1 MLVAVEESAR
11 STGRGRGAGSR
22 ASRRRASALTLTAAA
37 ALAAPGLN
45 AQSLTPDRSV
55 PGPHPV
61 VGVAANGTPVINI
74 NAPSAAGVSS
84 NAFTHY
90 NVGQAGV
97 VLNNSGQN
105 SQTQIAGWVQGN
117 PFLGNNSARVILN
130 QVTSGN
136 PSTLAGP
143 TEIAGSRAALIVA
156 NPAGIVCAGCS
167 FLQAPRVTLTTG
179 TPNFDAL
186 GNISSLS
193 VQQGQITVNGA
204 GLDAR
209 GAQLDLLSRAMA
221 INGAV
226 WAERLNAVA
235 GANSVDYGSVTP
247 TAIAGTGP
255 APQVAIDV
263 GQLGSMFGG
272 GATRL
277 IGTERGLGVN
287 IGGNLAA
294 LTGRLDLSANG
305 DVTITPTGRVQS
317 AADLAMAAPNVTN
330 QGAISTPGNVSIS
343 GGTTN
348 TGSVVAGGNV
358 AIAGPQIA
366 NTGTIG
372 AGVDANGGVTQAGSV
387 ALNAAGTVRNG
398 GSLLAGQ
405 DIGVNAGSIDTGNG
419 SVNARGAV
427 TLSATGDV
435 SSRGAAVSANR
446 VAIQAGG
453 TLDNAAGSLWSATG
467 MQVGAQRVA
476 NQGGLLGAVGDVAVA
491 AGSVD
496 NSAGTIGSQTGH
508 LNVNSTGAIANAGGK
523 LVAAQDATLNA
534 TSLGNQAGTVSA
546 RNLSLNTGT
555 GTVDNTGGTVSAAA
569 TAAIGAGALVNR
581 GGTLAAVGDVTTHV
595 DRLDNTGGTLGSQ
608 SANLNVTSAGAIDSA
623 GGKLIAAQAVSLT
636 GTGLGNQGGTVS
648 AQTLSV
654 DTGSGTIDNTKGTMS
669 AAGTATLAAGTLVNR
684 NGSLAAVGNVTA
696 KVGSLDNTGGAL
708 GSQSA
713 SLKLDSVGD
722 VVNAGGKLVAAQDV
736 SIGAA
741 SLNSQGGTVSA
752 RNLVVDAH
760 GGAVDNTKGT
770 MSATGTATIDAGS
783 LINQGGMLAAVGD
796 VTAKVGQLNNAAG
809 TLGSQSGNLNVTSAG
824 AIDNAAGKLV
834 AAQAV
839 SLAGTGL
846 GNQGGMVSAQT
857 LSVDTGSGT
866 LDNSGGTM
874 SAAGTATLAAGA
886 LLNRNGSLAAVGNV
900 TAKVG
905 SLDNT
910 SGALGSQSASLRLDS
925 TGDVVNAG
933 GKLVAAQDVSIGA
946 ASLNSQGGTV
956 SARNLVV
963 DAHGG
968 AVDNTKGTMSAIGTA
983 TIDAG
988 NLINQGGMLAAVG
1001 DVTAHVD
1008 RLDNTGGTLGSQSG
1022 NLNVTSAGAIDN
1034 AAGKLVAAQD
1044 VALRA
1049 ASLGNQA
1056 GVISARNLSLN
1067 TGSGAIDNTKGTV
1080 SAAGTATVD
1089 AGSLINQGGTLV
1101 AVADVQA
1108 NVGRL
1113 DNTGGALGSQSA
1125 SLKLNSAGDVVNAGG
1140 KLVAAQDVSIGAA
1153 SLNSQGGTVSAR
1165 NLVVDT
1171 HGGAVDNTKGTVSAT
1186 GTATI
1191 HAGDLINREGTL
1203 AAMGDV
1209 TANVG
1214 QLDNAAGT
1222 LGSQTGNLS
1231 VTSAGAID
1239 NAAGKLVAA
1248 QDATLDATG
1257 LNNQG
1262 GAISARNVAVDA
1274 GTGTVDSTGGSV
1286 AASGTLNVKAGNLIN
1301 RGGSLA
1307 AAHDVTV
1314 NVGSLDNT
1322 SGVLGS
1328 SAGKLSIDSASGIAN
1343 AKGKLIA
1350 AQDATFTATSLGN
1363 QGGAISA
1370 HDLKLNTGAGTLDN
1384 SHGTVS
1390 ATGAATIQAGSL
1402 VNQGGTVAAV
1412 GDLSAT
1418 VAGLDN
1424 TAGGILGSSG
1434 GNLTVTSAGTVAN
1447 ASGKLLAAQDI
1458 ALSAASLGNQAGTV
1472 AGRNVTVN
1480 TGTGALDNTGGA
1492 IAAAAALDASAGTL
1506 TNANGV
1512 LQAGTTLAAHSQ
1524 SLTNT
1529 SGALIGNAVS
1539 VNSGTLAN
1547 RQGTIS
1553 SATTLSVQGQSL
1565 RNDQGKIVANGALT
1579 IHDDTVTN
1587 AGGQIA
1593 SNADVT
1599 VSGTILDNS
1608 AGLMHAGGTLS
1619 VNGTT
1624 VLNKNTN
1631 TAGTGMEGA
1640 NVALTA
1646 TTSFDNTAGVVRS
1659 DQSTQITAPII
1670 DNTQGAIQSAG
1681 TVGMKAAAVLTNTRG
1696 NLNGTRSVAVA
1707 AGRMSGDG
1715 TVQSQGSVSLD
1726 LQSDFVNTGTVAA
1739 GQDVSVTTTGNVTN
1753 AGTLSAGRRLAVSG
1767 NNITNTQSGQLIG
1780 AVSNTLTARGTL
1792 SNDGLIDGG
1801 ATVVRAG
1808 NVVNTGRL
1816 YGDTVAIQANTVTN
1830 TVSASGVAGVIASRS
1845 DMDLGVQALNNQE
1858 HALIYTAG
1866 NLRIGGTLDA
1876 GNHATGSA
1884 QSVTNGSATIN
1895 ADANL
1900 TIAAAQIDNRNNHF
1914 ATVDQTSAGV
1924 HVTAYRLSGSTQDID
1939 PSTVWLFHQHTGEW
1953 HSGADWQWLG
1963 DDDYKVMVMP
1973 STQYPFNRY
1982 GPPFDYSK
1990 GASQVGMIGAPL
2002 SFPIGAAY
2010 SPGGACNGD
2019 SCTVESYPEVFIYTT
2034 TDRIWSVFGITP
2046 PQAVGDEPVREEYFG
2061 SRRWQYDAD
2070 HAAWEQRHD
2079 AAVSQYQALNNA
2091 IAAFNADFRRRQV
2104 DQFTIYD
2111 GTQQITRTVVTQ
2123 SDPGTITSGGSM
2135 TLNAGVVNNVASQF
2149 VAGGDLTGSRVLGT
2163 RPNNVGMTGLQ
2174 TVTTTGQAVYTYVDD
2189 RDRAYRASPW
2199 QGQTVQ
2205 TTFQLDVSAT
2215 SGIGPNSQHTVK
2227 SVATSAAAG
2236 QGNGAAA
2243 SVPGQMRIAGGTVEG
2258 TAAGVSVPTGASI
2271 QVAGGG
2277 AVPQPA
2283 AASVTAPSGAA
2294 VQAKTSGV
2302 AAPAGA
2308 TVTTAPTAV
2317 TAPSSSAVIRT
2328 VVPNLTLPNNALYRV
2343 VRDPGSRVLVETD
2356 PRFTNFRQWTSSD
2369 VMLSQFRNDPG
2380 ATLKRIGDGF
2390 YEQQLIQQ
2398 QIIRATG
2405 QRFIGDYTSNE
2416 DEYKALL
2423 AAGVAAGKAFGL
2435 NVGTALTDAQ
2445 MARLTTDIVW
2455 MVKQTVTLADGSQ
2468 QEVLVPQVYLR
2479 AKDTDITGGGTLMA
2493 GNNVSFQAKGDVAN
2507 SGTIASRRVTVVT
2520 GDNVVNSG
2528 TLAGKTL
2535 LAQAAQDINNLG
2547 GHIQGDQ
2554 VLLAAGRDVNLTST
2568 STSTAN
2574 ATTLGTNISQV
2585 ASVAAGTLSIQAG
2598 RDANLT
2604 AAAINTTGDATI
2616 TAKRDVNLNA
2626 LRQSSEEHINWGN
2639 QNRSDRTSYADA
2651 GTQIQTGG
2659 KLAIGAGQDVNAT
2672 AAYANATGSIQV
2684 VAGRDVHLNAGQSHQ
2699 DVRDEHFLA
2708 EKGFLSTKTTH
2719 TIDSAGQTNAVGTT
2733 LSGDTVSVAAGRD
2746 MTAHAAT
2753 IAGTGDVSLSA
2764 GRDLTIATAD
2774 TATSES
2780 HYKDVKK
2787 SGLGSA
2793 GAGISYG
2800 THQTTDSSNDTV
2812 RGSQGSLVGSTDG
2825 SVHMQA
2831 GRNLHLTGSDVVA
2844 TQNVTGVG
2852 QNVTID
2858 ASSTDRHHDE
2868 THETKSSGFTL
2879 AVKSPVL
2886 DAFQNVMQEADAA
2899 GNSQNGR
2906 AAALHAI
2913 AAVDGMGGVF
2923 GSMGGA
2929 ATNLGKGQKPEA
2941 KIELSWG
2948 STSSKNT
2955 FTENSTQHNGSN
2967 IKAGGTAAFVATGD
2981 GTPGSG
2987 NVTIQGSDVNAQNVL
3002 LHAKNQV
3009 NLVNSTDTDSTRST
3023 NESKSVSVGVS
3034 YGTGGWGVSASM
3046 SKAHGDANS
3055 DASTQNNTHVNARG
3069 TATIVSG
3076 GDTNIAGANVKA
3088 DKVVADVGGNLN
3100 LASVQDTSHSTAHQ
3114 ESAGGGFS
3122 VSQGGASGNLSFS
3135 SGRASGSYAGVNEQ
3149 TGIQAGA
3156 GGFGI
3161 NVKGNTDLKG
3171 AYIASTATPDK
3182 NQLTTGT
3189 LTWRDVQNHSDYSA
3203 TSVGFSA
3210 GGSMGNGGS
3219 TYNTNAGKTTG
3230 GALPMLAQHESSSE
3244 SATTRSAIAQGTI
3257 TITDQAHQKQDVSS
3271 LNRDTENLNG
3281 KVGKAPDLQNVLNNQ
3296 ADMMAAAQAAGA
3308 VVARA
3313 IGDIANAK
3321 HDEAEAAA
3329 KQAHENGNED
3339 LAKQYAADADKWKE
3353 GGTYRAGLHMA
3364 GGALVAGLGGGSAI
3378 GGAVGAGAASLAAPR
3393 LTALADKVS
3402 SPVGGGDAGQMVGNV
3417 VANVAAGAVGSV
3429 GGSSGAFM
3437 GANVDRYNR
3446 QLHPDEKAL
3455 IHAKANGDKAAEKRL
3470 TDAACYRVECW
3481 KEFSP
3486 HSPEYLAHY
3495 VSALDAKDLGPE
3507 LKWVDSQTVPGGTF
3521 DYTLVQK
3528 AKDLGLNQLDQFK
3541 RGAQQL
3547 VERELPNLPR
3557 GFVNKMEADAKQK
3570 MSESPVA
3577 LVAQGV
3583 ANGLNAVTGA
3593 GGMEPPVSPG
3603 SVLANSG
3610 GRQGASASLSA
3621 TADRPPNV
3629 IASSS
3634 GDDSGGGNRAN
3645 SGASSTGSEEGT
3657 GQAGGGNAS
3666 SNASRKS
3673 GGITSPDT
3681 AMRENANASG
3691 SYVDPLTGKVVQTD
3705 ERLAA
3710 DHIVPKSWI
3719 KQQPGFDQLTPAQQS
3734 ALLND
3739 PINTQGLPKSFNSS
3753 KGAKMPGDWTTYK
3766 GQPLDP
3772 GYIQSGAEQADA
3784 IRGYITN
3791 RINSLRGKN

>member
-1 MLVAVEESAR
+1 MNAKCYRTVFNAARGMLVAVEESAR
-11 STGRGRGAGSR
+11 STGKGRGAGSR

-90 NVGQAGV
+90 NVGQSGV

-156 NPAGIVCAGCS
+156 NPAGIVCASCS

-343 GGTTN
+343 GGTAN

-405 DIGVNAGSIDTGNG
+405 DIGINAGSIDTGNG
-419 SVNARGAV
+419 GVNARGAV
-427 TLSATGDV
+427 TLSAAGDV

-523 LVAAQDATLNA
+523 LVAAQDASLTG
-534 TSLGNQAGTVSA
+534 TGLGNQAGMVSA
-546 RNLSLNTGT
+546 RNLSLSTGT
-555 GTVDNTGGTVSAAA
+555 GTVDNTGGTVSAAG

-608 SANLNVTSAGAIDSA
+608 SGGLNVTSAGAIDSA
-623 GGKLIAAQAVSLT
+623 GGKL
-636 GTGLGNQGGTVS
+636 
-648 AQTLSV
+648 
-654 DTGSGTIDNTKGTMS
+654 
-669 AAGTATLAAGTLVNR
+669 
-684 NGSLAAVGNVTA
+684 
-696 KVGSLDNTGGAL
+696 
-708 GSQSA
+708 
-713 SLKLDSVGD
+713 
-722 VVNAGGKLVAAQDV
+722 VAAQDV
-736 SIGAA
+736 SITGAN
-741 SLNSQGGTVSA
+741 LNS
-752 RNLVVDAH
+752 
-760 GGAVDNTKGT
+760 
-770 MSATGTATIDAGS
+770 
-783 LINQGGMLAAVGD
+783 
-796 VTAKVGQLNNAAG
+796 
-809 TLGSQSGNLNVTSAG
+809 
-824 AIDNAAGKLV
+824 
-834 AAQAV
+834 
-839 SLAGTGL
+839 
-846 GNQGGMVSAQT
+846 QGGMVSA
-857 LSVDTGSGT
+857 
-866 LDNSGGTM
+866 
-874 SAAGTATLAAGA
+874 
-886 LLNRNGSLAAVGNV
+886 RN
-900 TAKVG
+900 
-905 SLDNT
+905 
-910 SGALGSQSASLRLDS
+910 LRLD
-925 TGDVVNAG
+925 AR
-933 GKLVAAQDVSIGA
+933 
-946 ASLNSQGGTV
+946 GGT
-956 SARNLVV
+956 
-963 DAHGG
+963 
-968 AVDNTKGTMSAIGTA
+968 
-983 TIDAG
+983 
-988 NLINQGGMLAAVG
+988 
-1001 DVTAHVD
+1001 
-1008 RLDNTGGTLGSQSG
+1008 
-1022 NLNVTSAGAIDN
+1022 
-1034 AAGKLVAAQD
+1034 
-1044 VALRA
+1044 
-1049 ASLGNQA
+1049 
-1056 GVISARNLSLN
+1056 
-1067 TGSGAIDNTKGTV
+1067 IDNTKGTV

-1089 AGSLINQGGTLV
+1089 AGSLINQGGTLAAVADVRANVDRLNNTGGTLGSQSGGLSVTSAGAIDNAGGKLVAAQDATLNAASLGNQAGMISARNLSLNTGTGAIDNTKGTVSAAGTAKVDAGSLINQVGTLV

-1125 SLKLNSAGDVVNAGG
+1125 G
-1140 KLVAAQDVSIGAA
+1140 
-1153 SLNSQGGTVSAR
+1153 
-1165 NLVVDT
+1165 
-1171 HGGAVDNTKGTVSAT
+1171 
-1186 GTATI
+1186 
-1191 HAGDLINREGTL
+1191 
-1203 AAMGDV
+1203 
-1209 TANVG
+1209 
-1214 QLDNAAGT
+1214 
-1222 LGSQTGNLS
+1222 LS

-1239 NAAGKLVAA
+1239 NAGGKLVAT
-1248 QDATLDATG
+1248 QDATLSAASLG
-1257 LNNQG
+1257 NQG
-1262 GAISARNVAVDA
+1262 GTISARNLSLNT
-1274 GTGTVDSTGGSV
+1274 GSGTVDNTKGTVSAR
-1286 AASGTLNVKAGNLIN
+1286 AAATIAAGNLIN
-1301 RGGSLA
+1301 RGGILA
-1307 AAHDVTV
+1307 AVGDVTAH
-1314 NVGSLDNT
+1314 VGSLDNT
-1322 SGVLGS
+1322 SGVLGSQTAGLSLDSTGDVINAGGKLAAAQDATLKAASLDNQGGTISARNLQVNTGAGTLDNSNGLVSASGKADLTTGSLVNQGGTLAAAGDVTARVANLDNAGGTLGS

-1370 HDLKLNTGAGTLDN
+1370 HDLKLNTGSGTLDN

-1390 ATGAATIQAGSL
+1390 AAGAATIQAGNL
-1402 VNQGGTVAAV
+1402 VNQGGTVAAA
-1412 GDLSAT
+1412 GNLNAT

-1434 GNLTVTSAGTVAN
+1434 GNLTLSSAGDVAN
-1447 ASGKLLAAQDI
+1447 AGGKLLAAQDI

-1492 IAAAAALDASAGTL
+1492 IAAAAALDASAGAL

-1512 LQAGTTLAAHSQ
+1512 LQAGTTLTAHSQ
-1524 SLTNT
+1524 ALTNT

-1539 VNSGTLAN
+1539 VNTGALAN

-1565 RNDQGKIVANGALT
+1565 RNDQGKIVANGAVT

-1587 AGGQIA
+1587 AGGQLA

-1599 VSGTILDNS
+1599 VSGTTLDNS

-1619 VNGTT
+1619 VNGAT

-1640 NVALTA
+1640 NVALSATA
-1646 TTSFDNTAGVVRS
+1646 SFDNTAGTVRS
-1659 DQSTQITAPII
+1659 DQSTQITAPVI

-1696 NLNGTRSVAVA
+1696 NLNGTRSVTVA

-1753 AGTLSAGRRLAVSG
+1753 AGTLSAGRNLAVSG
-1767 NNITNTQSGQLIG
+1767 NNITNTQRGQLIG

-1816 YGDTVAIQANTVTN
+1816 YGDTVAIQANTLTN
-1830 TVSASGVAGVIASRS
+1830 TVSAGGVAGVIASRS

-1866 NLRIGGTLDA
+1866 SLRVGGALDE

-1884 QSVTNGSATIN
+1884 QSVTNGSAAIN

-1900 TIAAAQIDNRNNHF
+1900 TIAAAQINNRNNHF
-1914 ATVDQTSAGV
+1914 ATADQTSAGS
-1924 HVTAYRLSGSTQDID
+1924 HITFYRLDGSLQDID
-1939 PSTVWLFHQHTGEW
+1939 PSTVWLFHQNTGEW
-1953 HSGADWQWLG
+1953 HAGADWQWLG

-1973 STQYPFNRY
+1973 SAQYPFERY

-1990 GASQVGMIGAPL
+1990 EASKVAMMGAPL

-2019 SCTVESYPEVFIYTT
+2019 NCTVSEYPEHFVYSAS
-2034 TDRIWSVFGITP
+2034 DRIWDVFGIAR
-2046 PQAVGDEPVREEYFG
+2046 PQEIGPQPMQEDYFG
-2061 SRRWQYDAD
+2061 RSEQYAIDS
-2070 HAAWEQRHD
+2070 AAWQQRHD
-2079 AAVSQYQALNNA
+2079 AALGRYLQLNDA
-2091 IAAFNADFRRRQV
+2091 IAAFNRDFSHRQV
-2104 DQFTIYD
+2104 DHFTIYD
-2111 GTQQITRTVVTQ
+2111 GTQQVTRTVVTQ

-2135 TLNAGVVNNVASQF
+2135 TLNAGVVNNVASQI
-2149 VAGGDLTGSRVLGT
+2149 VAGGDLTGSNVIGT
-2163 RPNNVGMTGLQ
+2163 RPTNIGMQGTQ
-2174 TVTTTGQAVYTYVDD
+2174 TVTTTGQAIYTHVDD
-2189 RDRAYRASPW
+2189 RDRVNDAQPW
-2199 QGQTVQ
+2199 QGQTQQ
-2205 TTFQLDVSAT
+2205 TRFQLDVSAT
-2215 SGIGPNSQHTVK
+2215 SGTGPNSQHAVK
-2227 SVATSAAAG
+2227 SVAVAAAAG
-2236 QGNGAAA
+2236 QGNGGATAVA
-2243 SVPGQMRIAGGTVEG
+2243 DHMTIAGGTVQPG
-2258 TAAGVSVPTGASI
+2258 SAAIAVPAAGTVH
-2271 QVAGGG
+2271 
-2277 AVPQPA
+2277 AV
-2283 AASVTAPSGAA
+2283 
-2294 VQAKTSGV
+2294 TSTV
-2302 AAPAGA
+2302 AAPAGSTVSAA
-2308 TVTTAPTAV
+2308 TSAV
-2317 TAPSSSAVIRT
+2317 TAPSSGTVIRT

-2343 VRDPGSRVLVETD
+2343 VRDPGSSVLVETD

-2398 QIIRATG
+2398 QVIRATG

-2455 MVKQTVTLADGSQ
+2455 LVKQTVTLADGSQ

-2493 GNNVSFQAKGDVAN
+2493 GNNVSFQAKGDVVN

-2520 GDNVVNSG
+2520 GDNIVNSG
-2528 TLAGKTL
+2528 TLAGGTL

-2585 ASVAAGTLSIQAG
+2585 ASVAAGALSIQAG

-2626 LRQSSEEHINWGN
+2626 LRQSSEEHVNWGN
-2639 QNRSDRTSYADA
+2639 QNRSDRASYADA

-2672 AAYANATGSIQV
+2672 AAYANATDSIQV
-2684 VAGRDVHLNAGQSHQ
+2684 AAGRDVHLNAGQSHQ
-2699 DVRDEHFLA
+2699 DVRDEHFQK
-2708 EKGFLSTKTTH
+2708 ESGFMSSKTTH
-2719 TIDSAGQTNAVGTT
+2719 TIDSVARTDAVGTT
-2733 LSGDTVSVAAGRD
+2733 LSGDTVAV
-2746 MTAHAAT
+2746 
-2753 IAGTGDVSLSA
+2753 
-2764 GRDLTIATAD
+2764 
-2774 TATSES
+2774 
-2780 HYKDVKK
+2780 
-2787 SGLGSA
+2787 
-2793 GAGISYG
+2793 
-2800 THQTTDSSNDTV
+2800 
-2812 RGSQGSLVGSTDG
+2812 
-2825 SVHMQA
+2825 QA
-2831 GRNLHLTGSDVVA
+2831 GRNLTVAGSTVASTNGTSLAAGNDLTVTTTQTSSSESHYREEKKSGFGATGNGLSYGNKQQTDIANDNANTYAGSLIGS
-2844 TQNVTGVG
+2844 TNGNVTLKSGGDLHLNGSQAVAG
-2852 QNVTID
+2852 GDLTAIGRNVTID
-2858 ASSTDRHHDE
+2858 AAAGATHHDE
-2868 THETKSSGFTL
+2868 THITKSSGFTL
-2879 AVKSPVL
+2879 GLS
-2886 DAFQNVMQEADAA
+2886 
-2899 GNSQNGR
+2899 
-2906 AAALHAI
+2906 
-2913 AAVDGMGGVF
+2913 
-2923 GSMGGA
+2923 GGA
-2929 ATNLGKGQKPEA
+2929 AGLMQAASSQMQDAADAKDARASVLNGMASARSLYDAGNVLGGKKPMDEVSVT
-2941 KIELSWG
+2941 LSWG
-2948 STSSKNT
+2948 TSQSKSTSTEDATRNQGSTLTAGGKATLIATGAKDANGNAVAGT
-2955 FTENSTQHNGSN
+2955 GNLTIAGSGVSAKDVVLGAANAVNLIASQDTDKTRSENSSSS
-2967 IKAGGTAAFVATGD
+2967 A
-2981 GTPGSG
+2981 
-2987 NVTIQGSDVNAQNVL
+2987 
-3002 LHAKNQV
+3002 
-3009 NLVNSTDTDSTRST
+3009 
-3023 NESKSVSVGVS
+3023 SVGIS
-3034 YGTGGWGVSASM
+3034 YGTKGFGVSASM
-3046 SKAHGDANS
+3046 SKAHGDSNS
-3055 DASTQNNTHVNARG
+3055 DAVTHNNTHVTG
-3069 TATIVSG
+3069 SDSVTIVSG
-3076 GDTNIAGANVKA
+3076 GDTNLLGAQVNGG
-3088 DKVVADVGGNLN
+3088 KVSADVGGNLN
-3100 LASVQDTSHSTAHQ
+3100 LASQQDTTKASSHQQSM
-3114 ESAGGGFS
+3114 GGGFS
-3122 VSQGGASGNLSFS
+3122 ISQGGGSASASFTTQNAHS
-3135 SGRASGSYAGVNEQ
+3135 DYKGVQEQ
-3149 TGIQAGA
+3149 TGIYAGK
-3156 GGFGI
+3156 GGFDI

-3171 AYIASTATPDK
+3171 AVIASAATPDK
-3182 NQLTTGT
+3182 NTLTTGT
-3189 LTWRDVQNHSDYSA
+3189 LSFSDIQNHAEYSA
-3203 TSVGFSA
+3203 SSFGLSGGVGYQSEKKSGDTSKAESEEPRKKATPGGFS
-3210 GGSMGNGGS
+3210 
-3219 TYNTNAGKTTG
+3219 
-3230 GALPMLAQHESSSE
+3230 PMLPLMSSGSE
-3244 SATTRSAIAQGTI
+3244 DSTTRSAVAEGTI
-3257 TITDQAHQKQDVSS
+3257 RITNQAQQKQDIATLS
-3271 LNRDTENLNG
+3271 RDTSNTNTVLDKN
-3281 KVGKAPDLQNVLNNQ
+3281 PDLGEILSRQ
-3296 ADMMAAAQAAGA
+3296 AELQKAASAAGEA
-3308 VVARA
+3308 VART
-3313 IGDIANAK
+3313 IGDIADTKRA
-3321 HDEAEAAA
+3321 DALAEADKARKA
-3329 KQAHENGNED
+3329 GNEE
-3339 LAKQYAADADKWKE
+3339 LANKYQTEADQWKE
-3353 GGTYRAGLHMA
+3353 GGAYRAGLHMA

-3378 GGAVGAGAASLAAPR
+3378 GGAVGAGAASLAAPQ
-3393 LTALADKVS
+3393 LTELADKVAS
-3402 SPVGGGDAGQMVGNV
+3402 SVGGGVAGQMAGNV

-3429 GGSSGAFM
+3429 GGGSGAFM
-3437 GANVDRYNR
+3437 GSNVDRYNR

-3481 KEFSP
+3481 KEFSE

-3521 DYTLVQK
+3521 DYTLPQK
-3528 AKDLGLNQLDQFK
+3528 AKDFGLNQWDQFK

-3583 ANGLNAVTGA
+3583 ANGLSAVAGAA
-3593 GGMEPPVSPG
+3593 GGTEPPVSPG

-3610 GRQGASASLSA
+3610 VRQGASASLSA
-3621 TADRPPNV
+3621 TADRPPNA

-3634 GDDSGGGNRAN
+3634 GDDSTSTGGNSNDSNATKRPTP
-3645 SGASSTGSEEGT
+3645 SQSEKDVGT
-3657 GQAGGGNAS
+3657 GLGSDYRPQVSYKDGQEVPYATKGSVRPDWCNTTSCSVEVKNYNIANNSSGLIKNVADQAIQ
-3666 SNASRKS
+3666 RQ
-3673 GGITSPDT
+3673 
-3681 AMRENANASG
+3681 ENLPAG
-3691 SYVDPLTGKVVQTD
+3691 MEQQVVIDVRGQT
-3705 ERLAA
+3705 
-3710 DHIVPKSWI
+3710 V
-3719 KQQPGFDQLTPAQQS
+3719 TAQQE
-3734 ALLND
+3734 D
-3739 PINTQGLPKSFNSS
+3739 TIV
-3753 KGAKMPGDWTTYK
+3753 KGIVSRSNGIIKP
-3766 GQPLDP
+3766 
-3772 GYIQSGAEQADA
+3772 DA
-3784 IRGYITN
+3784 IEFR
-3791 RINSLRGKN
+3791 R

>member
-1 MLVAVEESAR
+1 MNAKCYRTVFNAARGMLVAVEESAR
-11 STGRGRGAGSR
+11 STGKGRGAGSR

-61 VGVAANGTPVINI
+61 VGVAANGTPVVNI

-143 TEIAGSRAALIVA
+143 TEIAGNRANLIVA
-156 NPAGIVCAGCS
+156 NPAGIICSGCS
-167 FLQAPRVTLTTG
+167 FIQAPRVTLTTG

-186 GNISSLS
+186 GNLSSLS

-305 DVTITPTGRVQS
+305 DVTITLTGRVQS
-317 AADLAMAAPNVTN
+317 AADLAIAAPNVTN

-343 GGTTN
+343 GSTAN

-358 AIAGPQIA
+358 AIAGPQIT

-427 TLSATGDV
+427 TLSAAGDV
-435 SSRGAAVSANR
+435 SSRGAAVSANS

-453 TLDNAAGSLWSATG
+453 TLDNAAGSLWSTTG
-467 MQVGAQRVA
+467 MQVGAQRVV
-476 NQGGLLGAVGDVAVA
+476 NQGGLLGAVGDVAVT

-496 NSAGTIGSQTGH
+496 NGAGTIGSQTGH

-523 LVAAQDATLNA
+523 LIAAQDVSLTG
-534 TSLGNQAGTVSA
+534 TGLGNQGGTVSA
-546 RNLSLNTGT
+546 RNLSINTGT
-555 GTVDNTGGTVSAAA
+555 GGIDNTGGTVSAAG

-581 GGTLAAVGDVTTHV
+581 GGTLAAVGDV
-595 DRLDNTGGTLGSQ
+595 
-608 SANLNVTSAGAIDSA
+608 
-623 GGKLIAAQAVSLT
+623 SL
-636 GTGLGNQGGTVS
+636 
-648 AQTLSV
+648 
-654 DTGSGTIDNTKGTMS
+654 
-669 AAGTATLAAGTLVNR
+669 
-684 NGSLAAVGNVTA
+684 
-696 KVGSLDNTGGAL
+696 KVG
-708 GSQSA
+708 
-713 SLKLDSVGD
+713 
-722 VVNAGGKLVAAQDV
+722 
-736 SIGAA
+736 
-741 SLNSQGGTVSA
+741 
-752 RNLVVDAH
+752 R
-760 GGAVDNTKGT
+760 
-770 MSATGTATIDAGS
+770 
-783 LINQGGMLAAVGD
+783 
-796 VTAKVGQLNNAAG
+796 
-809 TLGSQSGNLNVTSAG
+809 
-824 AIDNAAGKLV
+824 
-834 AAQAV
+834 
-839 SLAGTGL
+839 
-846 GNQGGMVSAQT
+846 
-857 LSVDTGSGT
+857 
-866 LDNSGGTM
+866 
-874 SAAGTATLAAGA
+874 
-886 LLNRNGSLAAVGNV
+886 
-900 TAKVG
+900 
-905 SLDNT
+905 LDNT
-910 SGALGSQSASLRLDS
+910 SGALGSQTASLKLDS

-933 GKLVAAQDVSIGA
+933 GKLVAAQDASIAA
-946 ASLNSQGGTV
+946 ASLNSQGGMV
-956 SARNLVV
+956 SARNLLL
-963 DAHGG
+963 DA
-968 AVDNTKGTMSAIGTA
+968 
-983 TIDAG
+983 
-988 NLINQGGMLAAVG
+988 
-1001 DVTAHVD
+1001 
-1008 RLDNTGGTLGSQSG
+1008 RGGT
-1022 NLNVTSAGAIDN
+1022 
-1034 AAGKLVAAQD
+1034 
-1044 VALRA
+1044 
-1049 ASLGNQA
+1049 
-1056 GVISARNLSLN
+1056 
-1067 TGSGAIDNTKGTV
+1067 IDNTKGTV

-1089 AGSLINQGGTLV
+1089 AGSLINQGGTLAAVGDVRANVGRLDNTGGALGSQTASLNV
-1101 AVADVQA
+1101 ASTGAIDNAGGKLVAAQDATLSAASLGNQAGTISARNLSLNTGTGAIDNTKGTVSAAGTATVDAGSLINRGGTLAAVEDVQA

-1125 SLKLNSAGDVVNAGG
+1125 SLNVTSTGAIDNAGG
-1140 KLVAAQDVSIGAA
+1140 KLVAAQDANFRAA
-1153 SLNSQGGTVSAR
+1153 SLGNQAGTISARNLSLNTGTGTVDNAGGTVSA
-1165 NLVVDT
+1165 
-1171 HGGAVDNTKGTVSAT
+1171 A
-1186 GTATI
+1186 GTAVIGADT
-1191 HAGDLINREGTL
+1191 LVNRGGSL

-1209 TANVG
+1209 TLKV
-1214 QLDNAAGT
+1214 
-1222 LGSQTGNLS
+1222 S
-1231 VTSAGAID
+1231 
-1239 NAAGKLVAA
+1239 
-1248 QDATLDATG
+1248 
-1257 LNNQG
+1257 
-1262 GAISARNVAVDA
+1262 R
-1274 GTGTVDSTGGSV
+1274 
-1286 AASGTLNVKAGNLIN
+1286 
-1301 RGGSLA
+1301 
-1307 AAHDVTV
+1307 
-1314 NVGSLDNT
+1314 LDNT

-1328 SAGKLSIDSASGIAN
+1328 QTAGLHLDSTGDVIN
-1343 AKGKLIA
+1343 AGGKLIA
-1350 AQDATFTATSLGN
+1350 AQDASFRVASLGN

-1370 HDLKLNTGAGTLDN
+1370 RGLNLNTGSGTLDN

-1390 ATGAATIQAGSL
+1390 ASGAATIQAGNL
-1402 VNQGGTVAAV
+1402 VNQGGTVAAA
-1412 GDLSAT
+1412 GNLNAT
-1418 VAGLDN
+1418 VASLDN
-1424 TAGGILGSSG
+1424 TVGGVLGSSG
-1434 GNLTVTSAGTVAN
+1434 GNLTVTSAGSVAN
-1447 ASGKLLAAQDI
+1447 AGGKLLAAQDI
-1458 ALSAASLGNQAGTV
+1458 ALSAASLGNQSGTV

-1492 IAAAAALDASAGTL
+1492 IAASAALDATAGAV

-1512 LQAGTTLAAHSQ
+1512 LQAGTTLTAHSQ

-1553 SATTLSVQGQSL
+1553 SATTLDVQGQSL
-1565 RNDQGKIVANGALT
+1565 HNEQGKLVSNGTLT

-1599 VSGTILDNS
+1599 ASGTTLDNS

-1619 VNGTT
+1619 VNSAS

-1646 TTSFDNTAGVVRS
+1646 TASFDNTAGTVRS
-1659 DQSTQITAPII
+1659 DQSTQITAPAI

-1681 TVGMKAAAVLTNTRG
+1681 TVGAKAAGALTNTRG
-1696 NLNGTRSVAVA
+1696 NLTGTKSVAVA

-1715 TVQSQGSVSLD
+1715 MVQSQGSVSLD

-1753 AGTLSAGRRLAVSG
+1753 SGTLSAGRNLAVSA
-1767 NNITNTQSGQLIG
+1767 NNIANTQSGQLIG

-1816 YGDTVAIQANTVTN
+1816 YGDTVAIQANTLTN
-1830 TVSASGVAGVIASRS
+1830 TVNASGVAGVIASRS

-1866 NLRIGGTLDA
+1866 NLRVGGALDA

-1900 TIAAAQIDNRNNHF
+1900 TIAAAQINNENNHF
-1914 ATVDQTSAGV
+1914 SVINQASAGS
-1924 HVTAYRLSGSTQDID
+1924 HITFYRLDGSLQNID
-1939 PSTVWLFHQHTGEW
+1939 PSTVWLFHQNTGEW
-1953 HSGADWQWLG
+1953 HTGADWPWLG

-1973 STQYPFNRY
+1973 SAQYPFERY

-1990 GASQVGMIGAPL
+1990 EASKVAMIGAPL

-2010 SPGGACNGD
+2010 SPGGVCSGD
-2019 SCTVESYPEVFIYTT
+2019 NCTVSEYPEHFVYSAS
-2034 TDRIWSVFGITP
+2034 DRIWDVFGIAR
-2046 PQAVGDEPVREEYFG
+2046 PQEIGPQPIQENYIGRAE
-2061 SRRWQYDAD
+2061 QYAIDY
-2070 HAAWEQRHD
+2070 AAWEQRHD
-2079 AAVSQYQALNNA
+2079 AALPQYQQLNNA
-2091 IAAFNADFRRRQV
+2091 IAAFNRDFSHRQV
-2104 DQFTIYD
+2104 DHFTIYD
-2111 GTQQITRTVVTQ
+2111 GTQQVTRTVVTQ

-2135 TLNAGVVNNVASQF
+2135 TLNAGVVNNVASQI
-2149 VAGGDLTGSRVLGT
+2149 VAGGDLTGSNVIGT
-2163 RPNNVGMTGLQ
+2163 RPNNVGMQGTQ
-2174 TVTTTGQAVYTYVDD
+2174 TVTTTGQAIYTHVDD
-2189 RDRAYRASPW
+2189 RDRVNDAQPW
-2199 QGQTVQ
+2199 QGQTQQ
-2205 TTFQLDVSAT
+2205 TQFQLDVSAT
-2215 SGIGPNSQHTVK
+2215 SGTGPHSQPTVK
-2227 SVATSAAAG
+2227 SVAATATAG
-2236 QGNGAAA
+2236 QGNGSATAVADHMTIAGGAA
-2243 SVPGQMRIAGGTVEG
+2243 SVA
-2258 TAAGVSVPTGASI
+2258 VPTG
-2271 QVAGGG
+2271 G
-2277 AVPQPA
+2277 AIHA
-2283 AASVTAPSGAA
+2283 VTS
-2294 VQAKTSGV
+2294 TV
-2302 AAPAGA
+2302 AAPAGS
-2308 TVTTAPTAV
+2308 TVSAGTAAV
-2317 TAPSSSAVIRT
+2317 TVPNSGTVIRT

-2343 VRDPGSRVLVETD
+2343 VRDPGSSVLVETD

-2435 NVGTALTDAQ
+2435 NVGTALTDEQ

-2455 MVKQTVTLADGSQ
+2455 MVKQTVTLADGSR

-2493 GNNVSFQAKGDVAN
+2493 GNNVSFQAKGDVTN

-2520 GDNVVNSG
+2520 GDNIVNTG

-2547 GHIQGDQ
+2547 GHIQDDQ
-2554 VLLAAGRDVNLTST
+2554 VLLSAGRDVNLTST

-2639 QNRSDRTSYADA
+2639 QNRSDRSSYADT
-2651 GTQIQTGG
+2651 GTQIQSGG
-2659 KLAIGAGQDVNAT
+2659 KLAIGAGQDVSAT

-2699 DVRDEHFLA
+2699 DVRDEHFQT

-2719 TIDSAGQTNAVGTT
+2719 TIDAAGQTNAVGTT
-2733 LSGDTVSVAAGRD
+2733 LSGDTVTIAAGRD
-2746 MTAHAAT
+2746 MIAKAAT
-2753 IAGTGDVSLSA
+2753 IAGTGDVNLSA
-2764 GRDLTIATAD
+2764 GRDLTVTTAD

-2780 HYKDVKK
+2780 HFKDVKA

-2800 THQTTDSSNDTV
+2800 THQTTDSNNDTV
-2812 RGSQGSLVGSTDG
+2812 RGSQGSLIGSTDG
-2825 SVHMQA
+2825 SVNVRA
-2831 GRNLHLTGSDVVA
+2831 GRNLHITGSDVVA
-2844 TQNVTGVG
+2844 AQNVTGIG

-2858 ASSTDRHHDE
+2858 ASTTDRHHDE

-2886 DAFQNVMQEADAA
+2886 DAFQNVMQQADAA

-2923 GSMGGA
+2923 SSMGGA
-2929 ATNLGKGQKPEA
+2929 AGNMGKGQKPEA

-2967 IKAGGTAAFVATGD
+2967 IKAGGMAAFVATGD

-3002 LHAKNQV
+3002 LQAKNQV

-3023 NESKSVSVGVS
+3023 NESKSASVGVS

-3055 DASTQNNTHVNARG
+3055 DAATQNNTHVNARG

-3122 VSQGGASGNLSFS
+3122 VSQGGASANLSFS
-3135 SGRASGSYAGVNEQ
+3135 NGRASGSYAGVNEQ

-3156 GGFGI
+3156 GGFDI

-3171 AYIASTATPDK
+3171 AYIASTAAPDK

-3189 LTWRDVQNHSDYSA
+3189 LTWSDVQNHSDYSA

-3210 GGSMGNGGS
+3210 NGSVGNGGS
-3219 TYNTNAGKTTG
+3219 TYNRNAGKPTG
-3230 GALPMLAQHESSSE
+3230 GAMPMLMQHESSSE
-3244 SATTRSAIAQGTI
+3244 SATTRSAIAQGAI
-3257 TITDQAHQKQDVSS
+3257 TITDQAHQKQDVGS

-3281 KVGKAPDLQNVLNNQ
+3281 KVGKTPDLQNVLNNQ

-3308 VVARA
+3308 AVARA

-3321 HDEAEAAA
+3321 QDEARAAA
-3329 KQAHENGNED
+3329 KQAHEDGNEE
-3339 LAKQYAADADKWKE
+3339 LAKQYAAEADRWKE
-3353 GGTYRAGLHMA
+3353 GGEYRAALHMA

-3378 GGAVGAGAASLAAPR
+3378 GGAVGAGAASLAAPK
-3393 LTALADKVS
+3393 LAELADKVS
-3402 SPVGGGDAGQMVGNV
+3402 SSVGGGAAGQMVGNV

-3429 GGSSGAFM
+3429 GGGSGAFM
-3437 GANVDRYNR
+3437 GSNADRYNR
-3446 QLHPDEKAL
+3446 QLHPDEEAL

-3470 TDAACYRVECW
+3470 TDAACYRVQCW
-3481 KEFSP
+3481 AGYSP
-3486 HSPEYLAHY
+3486 NSPEFLARY
-3495 VSALDAKDLGPE
+3495 VSDLDAKDLVPE
-3507 LKWVDSQTVPGGTF
+3507 LKWVDSQKVLDGKF
-3521 DYTLVQK
+3521 EYTPVQK
-3528 AKDLGLNQLDQFK
+3528 AKDLGLSQWDQFK
-3541 RGAQQL
+3541 RGVNQFF
-3547 VERELPNLPR
+3547 EREVPNLPR
-3557 GFVNKMEADAKQK
+3557 GFVNKMASDAKQK
-3570 MSESPVA
+3570 MSESPA
-3577 LVAQGV
+3577 ELIAQGA
-3583 ANGLNAVTGA
+3583 ANGLSAVVGI
-3593 GGMEPPVSPG
+3593 GGGEPPAASPG
-3603 SVLANSG
+3603 SVLVNSAARQAAN
-3610 GRQGASASLSA
+3610 ASLGV
-3621 TADRPPNV
+3621 TADRPSNV
-3629 IASSS
+3629 IASSGNDDAS
-3634 GDDSGGGNRAN
+3634 GGNQASNSSGGTQGASGGGKQ
-3645 SGASSTGSEEGT
+3645 GAGLSTTPSPALPDSPYSQPNVDARVKPPYQTNPAHDTGSPLY
-3657 GQAGGGNAS
+3657 NP
-3666 SNASRKS
+3666 RK
-3673 GGITSPDT
+3673 
-3681 AMRENANASG
+3681 
-3691 SYVDPLTGKVVQTD
+3691 
-3705 ERLAA
+3705 
-3710 DHIVPKSWI
+3710 
-3719 KQQPGFDQLTPAQQS
+3719 TPE
-3734 ALLND
+3734 
-3739 PINTQGLPKSFNSS
+3739 P
-3753 KGAKMPGDWTTYK
+3753 
-3766 GQPLDP
+3766 
-3772 GYIQSGAEQADA
+3772 ADA
-3784 IRGYITN
+3784 ETAYKDGAVRGGMGTWYAK
-3791 RINSLRGKN
+3791 GKEGYYQYFYDNVGTVHFSGTIPESKVPNGVQKLLGK